1 MHGTQRSDMS
11 DCVFCRILAGELPA
25 SFVYRDD
32 QCAAFMDIRPV
43 NFGHLLVIP
52 IRHAAYL
59 ADIDASEAADVMKI
73 GHAAAAALRA
83 SGVRCEG
90 VNLFLADGEAA
101 MQEVFHVHLHVIPRF
116 RGDGFSLKFSPEYY
130 TRRPERT
137 ALDEIASTLSPLMAS
152 QQRRAAQQ
160 FTANDELALHVPD
173 PAAAESFY
181 VDTLGCVVFDRAP
194 DCISLKNGALR
205 MYLLRDP
212 HPSHEQVV
220 PSFDV
225 KNRAEALARLQ
236 AAGCSLVPI
245 GPHAPGEHYVRDPF
259 GILFDVVERRT
270 PA

>member
-1 MHGTQRSDMS
+1 MT

-32 QCAAFMDIRPV
+32 RCAAFMDIRPV
-43 NFGHLLVIP
+43 NSGHLLVIP
-52 IRHAAYL
+52 TRHAAYL
-59 ADIDASEAADVMKI
+59 ADIDPSEAADVMKV
-73 GHAAAAALRA
+73 GHTAAAALRA

-116 RGDGFSLKFSPEYY
+116 RGDGFRFQFNPEYY
-130 TRRPERT
+130 TRQPERSE
-137 ALDEIASTLSPLMAS
+137 LDRIAASLSPRM
-152 QQRRAAQQ
+152 RTAARPA
-160 FTANDELALHVPD
+160 FAANNELALHVPD

-181 VDTLGCVVFDRAP
+181 VETLGSVVFDRTP

-212 HPSHEQVV
+212 TPTHEQVV

-225 KNRAEALARLQ
+225 PNRAEAIARLQ
-236 AAGCSLVPI
+236 AAGCTLVPI

-259 GILFDVVERRT
+259 GVLFDLIERQP